1 MHTMKHHLTRII
13 TVVFISLGLCSAL
26 SAVEPRMEKAIQLLQ
41 QAQASPNPV
50 PLLEKAQEHLQ
61 NATGNKGGNK
71 VEAVKT
77 IKQAIKTAQRG
88 GNARAQIGQAIAQV
102 RAGINAR

>member
-1 MHTMKHHLTRII
+1 MKHHLTRII
-13 TVVFISLGLCSAL
+13 TALCLLLGSLSTLD
-26 SAVEPRMEKAIQLLQ
+26 AVEPRMEKAIELLQ
-41 QAQASPNPV
+41 QAQRSPNPV
-50 PLLEKAQEHLQ
+50 PFLEKAQEHLQ